1 MDESYVL
8 KELGFQ
14 NFVLLYENFYKIMT
28 MI

>member
-8 KELGFQ
+8 NELGFQ